1 MSTAR
6 QDNNFS
12 SLMEDLL
19 ETKVTVSGLAL
30 ESAIDFISSEFE
42 PEDIF
47 TEKQLTD
54 WAERNGFIK
63 E

>member
-1 MSTAR
+1 MPSTR
-6 QDNNFS
+6 QEKEFAAKIKDHVD
-12 SLMEDLL
+12 E
-19 ETKVTVSGLAL
+19 VTISQSAL
-30 ESAIDFISSEFE
+30 DDAIEYISREFE
-42 PEDIF
+42 PDDVF